1 VNVESLSALTQLE
14 SLKMGGA
21 LVTDAGMKALEPLIN
36 LQSLDL
42 SKMDITAQGIEPLT
56 KLPKL
61 RRLSLWRSARIDD
74 KAAQY
79 LLRMKALETLD
90 LTDTSVTDKLLD
102 QLEGMKQLKAL
113 FIAGAKVTPERVDK
127 FRKARPD
134 CRLIW
139 SPKYKEVKSEEDTR
153 LIG

>member
-1 VNVESLSALTQLE
+1 
-14 SLKMGGA
+14 MGGA
-21 LVTDAGMKALEPLIN
+21 LVTDAGIKALETLVN

-61 RRLSLWRSARIDD
+61 RRLSLWRSPRIDD

-79 LLRMKALETLD
+79 LARMKNLEILD
-90 LTDTSVTDKLLD
+90 VGDTSVTDKLLD
-102 QLEGMKQLKAL
+102 QVEGMKQLKAL
-113 FIAGAKVTPERVDK
+113 FLAGAKVTPERVERFK
-127 FRKARPD
+127 KSRPD
-134 CRLIW
+134 CRVLW